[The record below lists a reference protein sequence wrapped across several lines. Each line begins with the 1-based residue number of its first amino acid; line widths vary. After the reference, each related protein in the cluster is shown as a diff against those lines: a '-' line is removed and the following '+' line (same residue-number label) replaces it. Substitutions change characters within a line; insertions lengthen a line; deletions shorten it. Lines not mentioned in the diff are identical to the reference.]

1 MSLATRRMHP
11 RWRVF
16 LMVAAGALLT
26 LMLSQ
31 CRMIG
36 DNVTG
41 PADGLSAS
49 ASNRTASC
57 IASCSRAYADSNRV
71 ESQLHTDNM
80 QACGSDVVCKAAE
93 DARHD
98 AAVIRI
104 DEGRVACQNA
114 CHHQGGGTGGR

>member
-1 MSLATRRMHP
+1 MMG
-11 RWRVF
+11 
-16 LMVAAGALLT
+16 AGAALT

-49 ASNRTASC
+49 ASNRASSC
-57 IASCSRAYADSNRV
+57 IATCSRAYADSNRV
-71 ESQLHTDNM
+71 ESQLHVSII
-80 QACGSDVVCKAAE
+80 QACGSDVACKAAE

-104 DEGRVACQNA
+104 DAGKVACQNA